1 MMGKSSAAVRK
12 IIRSIDPNLRWSLAC
27 QELKRCVSDEKSMV
41 HSAFKLNTLVQK
53 PNENIQMYI
62 IKYANL
68 HQTVTG
74 KRPEQETDQSH
85 LTKFLTSINNVE
97 ISREI
102 CRQGIPQGTT
112 LQDLFLKVTEKEAGQ
127 QLVEGVAF
135 THSAQV
141 MEIQDTDFE
150 INELG
155 GQAKKGHRGL
165 QCWSCGGFNH
175 LQRNCKTGHDDD
187 DDQPDGPDQNNTL
200 VTESDVT
207 SSMMGEM
214 YRQLASAQLRGRLY
228 KTGYR
233 RTKAAPR
240 EVQGG
245 VTGQSVAIA
254 TGCGVST
261 VAMGTPGP
269 PIPGAPQLKTL
280 PRLVRLVT
288 VPRAPIPAQTVAVT
302 TPSSPIQQTP
312 IINMN

>member
-1 MMGKSSAAVRK
+1 MQKS
-12 IIRSIDPNLRWSLAC
+12 
-27 QELKRCVSDEKSMV
+27 
-41 HSAFKLNTLVQK
+41 
-53 PNENIQMYI
+53 NENVHMYI

-74 KRPEQETDQSH
+74 KRPEQETNQSH

-127 QLVEGVAF
+127 KLAEGVALACS
-135 THSAQV
+135 TQI
-141 MEIQDTDFE
+141 MEIQDTDYE

-155 GQAKKGHRGL
+155 GQTKKGCRGL
-165 QCWSCGGFNH
+165 QCWSCGGFDH
-175 LQRNCKTGHDDD
+175 LQRDCKTGCDDD
-187 DDQPDGPDQNNTL
+187 DDQQDGPDQKVGHMCNTC

-233 RTKAAPR
+233 RTKASPK
-240 EVQGG
+240 EVQTGT
-245 VTGQSVAIA
+245 TGQSAAIA
-254 TGCGVST
+254 AGHGMST
-261 VAMGTPGP
+261 VTTGTPGP
-269 PIPGAPQLKTL
+269 PMPGTPQLKL
-280 PRLVRLVT
+280 HLD
-288 VPRAPIPAQTVAVT
+288 Q
-302 TPSSPIQQTP
+302 
-312 IINMN
+312 